1 LELKDYTKLLVS
13 SIALLIVVTTIPAFA
28 QTASDPNAEIPVIT
42 TSDIP
47 VEILGIPGVQGNVLA
62 GSGTAT
68 TGGIITEWTP
78 AGVFVQNWD
87 TTSFSSEQTGMCF
100 DEFGNMR
107 ATSFTAGTM
116 TLFDDSANI
125 ITHPWAGPFS
135 NAPESCVVD
144 AAGNIYTGEVNGGD
158 NDIRKWSPA
167 GVLLAQFSPSVS
179 RGTDWI
185 DLAADQCT
193 MRYTTEDQTIRQF
206 DVCTNTQL
214 ANFASGLP
222 GGVCFAH
229 RILADGGSLV
239 ACQDRVT
246 RLDSTGAVTQTYLA
260 SGFTPV
266 DTFLF
271 ALNLDPDGTSFW
283 TGGIA
288 TGNIYRIDIASGNQI
303 GGFTVP
309 IFASM
314 AGLAVIG
321 EITVQAFCG
330 DGVVNQPTEQCD
342 DLNLPTA
349 TCDITC
355 QNIVQPIC
363 TVDADCDDGLFCTL
377 DSCNTALGICEFA
390 PNPDPQCQRVG
401 GEFIGVDN
409 SALLVAGF
417 QANALWLLPAIAAI
431 GIGVVVIRRIR

>member
-1 LELKDYTKLLVS
+1 MILNDFRKFLLS
-13 SIALLIVVTTIPAFA
+13 SIALLIIVTTIPAFA

-42 TSDIP
+42 ASDIP
-47 VEILGIPGVQGNVLA
+47 VEILGIQGTPGNVLA
-62 GSGTAT
+62 GSGTVAS
-68 TGGIITEWTP
+68 GGIVTEWTP

-87 TTSFSSEQTGMCF
+87 TTSGSNEQTGMCF

-167 GVLLAQFSPSVS
+167 GVLLDTFNPSVS

-193 MRYTTEDQTIRQF
+193 MRYTTEDQSIRQF

-214 ANFASGLP
+214 PNFASGLP

-239 ACQDRVT
+239 ACQDRVSK
-246 RLDSTGAVTQTYLA
+246 LDSTGAVTQTYLA
-260 SGFTPV
+260 SGFNPPE
-266 DTFLF
+266 TFLF

-309 IFASM
+309 IFTSM

-321 EITVQAFCG
+321 EITQAVCPPGTFLPPG
-330 DGVVNQPTEQCD
+330 GGQIIPD
-342 DLNLPTA
+342 D
-349 TCDITC
+349 C
-355 QNIVQPIC
+355 VPIDEC
-363 TVDADCDDGLFCTL
+363 MVDSDCDDGQFCTL
-377 DSCNTALGICEFA
+377 DSCVAGNCVFA
-390 PNPDPQCQRVG
+390 PNPDPLCEQVG
-401 GEFIGVDN
+401 GEFIGVD
-409 SALLVAGF
+409 STALVLAGIQSNAMWMLPVLAVAAG
-417 QANALWLLPAIAAI
+417 
-431 GIGVVVIRRIR
+431 GVAYYIKTRMNKE

>member
-1 LELKDYTKLLVS
+1 LVLKDYRKFLVS
-13 SIALLIVVTTIPAFA
+13 TIALLIVVTTIPAFA

-47 VEILGIPGVQGNVLA
+47 VEILGIPGTPGNVLA

-68 TGGIITEWTP
+68 TGGIVTEWTP
-78 AGVFVQNWD
+78 LGVFVQNWD
-87 TTSFSSEQTGMCF
+87 TTSGSTEQTGMCF

-107 ATSFTAGTM
+107 ATSFTASTM

-135 NAPESCVVD
+135 LPESCVVD
-144 AAGNIYTGEVNGGD
+144 AAGNIYTGQVGGD
-158 NDIRKWSPA
+158 NDIRKWTPA
-167 GVLLAQFSPSVS
+167 GVFIQQFNVQVGP
-179 RGTDWI
+179 RGSDWI
-185 DLAADQCT
+185 DLAQDQCT
-193 MRYTTEDQTIRQF
+193 MRYTSEGSTIHQY
-206 DVCTNTQL
+206 DVCTDTQL

-222 GGVCFAH
+222 GGACFAN
-229 RILADGGSLV
+229 RILPDGGSLV

-260 SGFTPV
+260 SGFTPI
-266 DTFLF
+266 DSFLF

-309 IFASM
+309 IFSSM

-321 EITVQAFCG
+321 EIQVAVCPPGFTGIPPNCV
-330 DGVVNQPTEQCD
+330 
-342 DLNLPTA
+342 
-349 TCDITC
+349 
-355 QNIVQPIC
+355 PIDEC
-363 TVDADCDDGLFCTL
+363 TVDADCDDGQFCTL
-377 DSCNTALGICEFA
+377 DSCVAGNCEFA
-390 PNPDPQCQRVG
+390 PNPDPLCEQVG

-431 GIGVVVIRRIR
+431 GIAAVVIRRIH